1 MRKRRKMFLQ
11 LTAAGAAVTIAAG
24 AMPVFAASISEAQK
38 EKEALESSLDDA
50 QALISDLEDSKAG
63 IEDKVA
69 QLDAELTSISEEIVS
84 LNSRLKETN
93 QNIKTTQ
100 KKLEK
105 AEATEQK
112 QFEDIKIRIKYTYE
126 NYGSMS
132 VLTALL
138 SSDSFSE
145 FLNYAE
151 YMNLIMDYDRN
162 QLEEYAKTKQLI
174 ADSKARLEQDKEEL
188 KTMEAQ
194 LEEEKEASDLLLKE
208 KQKQLEEVDSDLS
221 DAQSQAEEYE
231 AEIAAQN
238 EIIAQIRAAEAQR
251 KKEQEEAAKKQQEQ
265 QAQSSSSGGSSES
278 SGSSGSSS
286 GNISSS
292 DSYTGGV
299 FLWPCPASQ
308 RVTSDFG
315 YRDSPTAGASSYH
328 QGLDI
333 GAPYGS
339 AIVAAADGIVF
350 TAAYQPNG
358 AGNYL
363 VVSHGGG
370 LYTVYMHCS
379 SLAVSSGQSVKRG
392 QTIAYVGSTGIS
404 TGNHLHFGVQLNG
417 SYVNPWSYLR

>member
-1 MRKRRKMFLQ
+1 MRKRSKMFLQ

-208 KQKQLEEVDSDLS
+208 KQKQLEEVDADLS

-251 KKEQEEAAKKQQEQ
+251 KKEQEEAAKKQQ
-265 QAQSSSSGGSSES
+265 AQSSSGGSSES

-339 AIVAAADGIVF
+339 AIVAAADGVVF

>member
-1 MRKRRKMFLQ
+1 MFLQ

-208 KQKQLEEVDSDLS
+208 KQKQLEEVDADLS

-251 KKEQEEAAKKQQEQ
+251 KKEQEEAAKKQQ
-265 QAQSSSSGGSSES
+265 AQSSSGGSSES
-278 SGSSGSSS
+278 SGSSGSSMALS
-286 GNISSS
+286 GQPAGYQRLRIQGFA
-292 DSYTGGV
+292 YCRRV
-299 FLWPCPASQ
+299 FL
-308 RVTSDFG
+308 
-315 YRDSPTAGASSYH
+315 
-328 QGLDI
+328 
-333 GAPYGS
+333 
-339 AIVAAADGIVF
+339 
-350 TAAYQPNG
+350 
-358 AGNYL
+358 
-363 VVSHGGG
+363 
-370 LYTVYMHCS
+370 
-379 SLAVSSGQSVKRG
+379 SSG
-392 QTIAYVGSTGIS
+392 A
-404 TGNHLHFGVQLNG
+404 
-417 SYVNPWSYLR
+417 

>member
-1 MRKRRKMFLQ
+1 MFLQ

-208 KQKQLEEVDSDLS
+208 KQKQLEEVDADLS

-251 KKEQEEAAKKQQEQ
+251 KKEQEEAAKKQQ
-265 QAQSSSSGGSSES
+265 AQSSSGGSSES

-339 AIVAAADGIVF
+339 AIVAAADGVVF

>member
-1 MRKRRKMFLQ
+1 
-11 LTAAGAAVTIAAG
+11 
-24 AMPVFAASISEAQK
+24 
-38 EKEALESSLDDA
+38 
-50 QALISDLEDSKAG
+50 
-63 IEDKVA
+63 
-69 QLDAELTSISEEIVS
+69 
-84 LNSRLKETN
+84 
-93 QNIKTTQ
+93 
-100 KKLEK
+100 
-105 AEATEQK
+105 
-112 QFEDIKIRIKYTYE
+112 
-126 NYGSMS
+126 MS

-208 KQKQLEEVDSDLS
+208 KQKQLEEVDADLS

-251 KKEQEEAAKKQQEQ
+251 KKEQEEAAKKQQ
-265 QAQSSSSGGSSES
+265 AQSSSGGSSES

-339 AIVAAADGIVF
+339 AIVAAADGVVF

-417 SYVNPWSYLR
+417 SYVNPWSYPR